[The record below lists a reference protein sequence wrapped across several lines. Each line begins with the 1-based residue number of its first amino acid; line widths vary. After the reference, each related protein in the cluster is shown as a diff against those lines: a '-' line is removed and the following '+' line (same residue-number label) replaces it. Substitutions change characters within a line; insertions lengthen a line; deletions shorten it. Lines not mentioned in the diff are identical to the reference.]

1 MFSSNKVDGT
11 KPNNH
16 NVMLYTLST
25 CIWCKKAKKLLE
37 RLGTPYEFINVD
49 ELSGSDKAEAVKEL
63 GKFNPRC
70 TFPTMVIDNKNCI
83 VGFKEDQ
90 IKKVLS

>member
-1 MFSSNKVDGT
+1 MFRSTKVDGT

-16 NVMLYTLST
+16 NVMLYALST
-25 CIWCKKAKKLLE
+25 CIWCKKAKKLLDG
-37 RLGTPYEFINVD
+37 LGISYEFIYVD

-70 TFPTMVIDNKNCI
+70 TFPTMVVDDKECI